1 MNKKMMKKIL
11 YVTNVDW
18 NWIKQR
24 PQFIAE
30 SLSNFYEILVLYR
43 YWYNRKGLTED
54 RNTNITN
61 ISRIYALPFVNRSPK
76 LKQLND
82 KIVAWNI
89 RRKVKAFKPEYVYLT
104 NPMQF
109 ASLVDN
115 SEQKIIY
122 DCMDYYVAFI
132 EDREER
138 QRLKDLEEK
147 LVNRANLILVS
158 SEKLRENIISDYNLE
173 EQVDKIVVVRNGYN
187 GKILSIPTQHK
198 KNNQKLVLA
207 YVGTISHWFDF
218 DIILRSL
225 EDFDNIEYK
234 LIGPIS
240 KAVIPEHDRIH
251 YLGSVPHEKIYQY
264 IENADVLIM
273 PFQINDIVEAVDPVK
288 LYEYINFNKNILTVC
303 YKEILRFEPFVYMY
317 SNYSDYQMNLV
328 QLIENNN
335 LKYDSIAREDFLKS
349 NTWEKRAEMIHQ
361 LINQL

>member
-30 SLSNFYEILVLYR
+30 NLSNFYEMLVLYR

-54 RNTNITN
+54 RNTKITN

-76 LKQLND
+76 LKKLND

-89 RRKVKAFKPEYVYLT
+89 RRKVKTFKPEYVYLT

-109 ASLVDN
+109 ASLIDN

-122 DCMDYYVAFI
+122 DCMDYHVAFI

-187 GKILSIPTQHK
+187 GKILSIPSQYK
-198 KNNQKLVLA
+198 KNNQKFVLA

-251 YLGSVPHEKIYQY
+251 YLGSVPHEKIYQC

-288 LYEYINFNKNILTVC
+288 LYEYINFNKNILTVY

-317 SNYSDYQMNLV
+317 SNYSDYQMNLL

-335 LKYDSIAREDFLKS
+335 LKYDSIAREDFLKN
-349 NTWEKRAEMIHQ
+349 NTWEKRVEMIHQ
-361 LINQL
+361 LIDQL